1 MRLRLK
7 RKYLVLFTIILTI
20 ITGLTIQLVVV
31 RCNQIKKEIETC
43 DRENQKVCNLYE
55 IRTYLNK

>member
-31 RCNQIKKEIETC
+31 RITQIKKEIETC
-43 DRENQKVCNLYE
+43 DSENNKVCNLYE
-55 IRTYLNK
+55 LRTYLNK